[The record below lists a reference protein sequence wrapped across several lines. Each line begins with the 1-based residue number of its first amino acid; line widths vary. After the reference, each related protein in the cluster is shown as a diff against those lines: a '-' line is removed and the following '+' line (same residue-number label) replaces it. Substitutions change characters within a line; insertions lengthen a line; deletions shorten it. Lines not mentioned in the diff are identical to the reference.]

1 MWELVAQSELII
13 IGDFKKNVC
22 VIYNIFYNKPMSEGE
37 DTFELLISTEDYLKL
52 QARCEELEKLQEKQK
67 KQYRELSTKIYDIKE
82 EKEQLSL
89 KNIALDAE
97 VTKLNQANN

>member
-67 KQYRELSTKIYDIKE
+67 K
-82 EKEQLSL
+82 
-89 KNIALDAE
+89 
-97 VTKLNQANN
+97 

>member
-1 MWELVAQSELII
+1 
-13 IGDFKKNVC
+13 
-22 VIYNIFYNKPMSEGE
+22 MSEGE